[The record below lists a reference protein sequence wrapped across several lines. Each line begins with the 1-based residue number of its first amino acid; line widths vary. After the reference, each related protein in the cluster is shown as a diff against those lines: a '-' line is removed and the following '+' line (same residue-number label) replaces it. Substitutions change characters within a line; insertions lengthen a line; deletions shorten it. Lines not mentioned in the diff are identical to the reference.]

1 MNIIGVDIGFSSCK
15 VTLGNEYG
23 EISKKFKFSS
33 LIGITK
39 KIDAV
44 ENSKIKKYDDNYYM
58 VGDDAQHLPS
68 ANMIDITEYKNL
80 EYYAPLLLQHAI
92 EKCGVEP
99 DIVVTGLSIAQI
111 GNSGYFQAQLEKYTI
126 DDKEYV
132 HDTVYVLPQGAGAKL
147 TVDRYGARFPEEQ
160 KEFNGNK
167 NYIICDIGFNTID
180 YLLVNNGKTDPN
192 LFNADENAGIM
203 KISKQIAQ
211 EVNKQF
217 KRQITLQEA
226 REVIDTGFY
235 KLRGKKHDFKEFVE
249 NIKKEY
255 LKDLLK
261 DIEAKYPGFLDK
273 ADYVF
278 VCGGGSTLFKSTDDQ
293 FIRIPFNDHE
303 YYNSL
308 GEYLFGIMQIKKG

>member
-126 DDKEYV
+126 DDKE
-132 HDTVYVLPQGAGAKL
+132 HIHNTVYVLPQGAGAKL

-180 YLLVNNGKTDPN
+180 YTKFSDNG
-192 LFNADENAGIM
+192 
-203 KISKQIAQ
+203 IAMT
-211 EVNKQF
+211 
-217 KRQITLQEA
+217 IILML
-226 REVIDTGFY
+226 I
-235 KLRGKKHDFKEFVE
+235 
-249 NIKKEY
+249 
-255 LKDLLK
+255 
-261 DIEAKYPGFLDK
+261 
-273 ADYVF
+273 
-278 VCGGGSTLFKSTDDQ
+278 GGGSGSTAGGIKMTTIFILVATMCSVLKQDKEVAVFKKRIEPDIIKNAVAVFALDIFLFIVGSMIISGIEGFSLKETMFECASAVATVGLTLGIT
-293 FIRIPFNDHE
+293 PH
-303 YYNSL
+303 L
-308 GEYLFGIMQIKKG
+308 GIISKVLLI